1 MSTLFDAT
9 LDLARHSRG
18 VFRFKIDAVGDRGRL
33 LQSSKMSNIS
43 GQFTRGTI
51 WIMTGENAGRFSKIR
66 SAVNDTLTMEDE
78 TLTVEPGDIVMIC
91 PWIDFDLDDLI
102 NAINSVLYR
111 YPIYV
116 WDESLTWDPDTL
128 VYELPVG
135 VSDIRQVQVANTMDN
150 GTYTLSH
157 CWTEEN
163 GQLRFHTS
171 QSLYQE
177 GGEIQI
183 GYRKM
188 HGDVYEA
195 TDEIY
200 PTVDLTYLRNMAFL
214 YLWRTVII
222 IQHKDNPIAVDMYNE
237 AKMYESDHNKF
248 NLPERNIPIRS
259 FFTR

>member
-1 MSTLFDAT
+1 MTTLFDVT

-18 VFRFKIDAVGDRGRL
+18 VFRYKIDSTENRGRL
-33 LQSSKMSNIS
+33 LKSNKMDNVS
-43 GQFTRGTI
+43 GKFTRGTI
-51 WIMTGENAGRFSKIR
+51 WIMTGESAGRFSRIR
-66 SAVNDTLTMEDE
+66 SAINDGLTLEDE
-78 TLTVEPGDIVMIC
+78 TLSVAPGDVVMIC

-102 NAINSVLYR
+102 DAINSVLYQ

-116 WDESLTWDPDTL
+116 WDNSLTWDPDQL
-128 VYELPVG
+128 VYDLPDE
-135 VSDIRQVQVANTMDN
+135 VSDIRQVKVANTMDN

-157 CWTEEN
+157 CWLEEN
-163 GQLRFHTS
+163 GQLRFHTA

-200 PTVDLTYLRNMAFL
+200 KTVDLKYLRNMAFL

-237 AKMYESDHNKF
+237 AKMYESEHTKF